1 MIIEH
6 RAGSSAQRHR
16 PQTLRHEG
24 IPPSQWE
31 PSSVSHGLGASLQ
44 PHPLPTASAER
55 GAVRGT
61 SRREHGDAGGYAATG
76 ISSTSRSMSGYQ
88 RLKMALS
95 SPFSVRTRVC
105 NNKCAPSLDHCMC
118 CFLQKRL
125 LTTSFTVDS
134 TNPVAIGSTLR
145 YRSHDLEGYPRNL
158 GCPKSVVL

>member
-1 MIIEH
+1 MLLDQH
-6 RAGSSAQRHR
+6 V
-16 PQTLRHEG
+16 EG
-24 IPPSQWE
+24 G
-31 PSSVSHGLGASLQ
+31 HGEGQ
-44 PHPLPTASAER
+44 
-55 GAVRGT
+55 
-61 SRREHGDAGGYAATG
+61 REHGDAGGYAATG

-134 TNPVAIGSTLR
+134 TNPVAIGSPLR
-145 YRSHDLEGYPRNL
+145 YLSPSFGITCRLFTMYVRNADNAL
-158 GCPKSVVL
+158 TNFGKRA